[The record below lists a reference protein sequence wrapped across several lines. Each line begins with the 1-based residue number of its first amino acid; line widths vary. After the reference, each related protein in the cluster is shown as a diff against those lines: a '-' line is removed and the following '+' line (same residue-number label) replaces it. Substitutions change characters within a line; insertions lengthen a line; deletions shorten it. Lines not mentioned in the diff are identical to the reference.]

1 MLDTSDNIIQ
11 KQREIFF
18 AKTANERFLIGIET
32 IAFGRIIVEN
42 SIKQSKSNI
51 SELELKIA
59 VFKRYYKDVFNKD
72 EFDKIISSLT
82 SYHKQ
87 NKGNKIL

>member
-18 AKTANERFLIGIET
+18 AKTANERFLIGVET
-32 IAFGRIIVEN
+32 IVFGRIIVEN
-42 SIKQSKSNI
+42 SIKQSKTNI

-59 VFKRYYKDVFNKD
+59 VFKRYYKNVFSKD
-72 EFDKIISSLT
+72 ELDKIISSLI
-82 SYHKQ
+82 YYYKQ
-87 NKGNKIL
+87 GK